1 MGSVTK
7 ALESA
12 LEQTPPPVW
21 TKLGEMIVVAL
32 VVIAILVFLRSLIS
46 KPAVAAAA
54 AESERPIQLGEEH
67 LPKGLT
73 VQDYVNQWLEVRF
86 DDLKKEFSAEAEQK
100 QVDTQV
106 DTVIDESERKQTQED
121 QAKIDAIEAE

>member
-46 KPAVAAAA
+46 KPAATAAA

-86 DDLKKEFSAEAEQK
+86 DDLKKEFEAETEQK
-100 QVDTQV
+100 HIDTHV
-106 DTVIDESERKQTQED
+106 DTVIDESARKQTQED